1 MARFRY
7 DLPPIETQEK
17 RQNAWIKWKTYSKNK
32 LALHT
37 ALMGQIL
44 FHSDL
49 LVKLTFVPFFATIFS
64 KEVPEKF
71 PARTAT
77 REANCGFGY
86 FGGTSHEDKE
96 ERLRL

>member
-1 MARFRY
+1 MAKFRY

-44 FHSDL
+44 FYSDL
-49 LVKLTFVPFFATIFS
+49 LVKLTFVPVFATTFS
-64 KEVPEKF
+64 KEVPGKF
-71 PARTAT
+71 SAWTAT
-77 REANCGFGY
+77 KAANLGFGY
-86 FGGTSHEDKE
+86 FGGTPHQDEE
-96 ERLRL
+96 ERPRL